1 MPYSQNKAITDY
13 MFILVMSALR
23 ITPATIFKSGSKWS
37 QTREVNIYKN
47 FLLIFLLFFTSTTSE
62 ESGDGVPSFTLPSF
76 NNESCVD

>member
-1 MPYSQNKAITDY
+1 MPYSQNKAITDC

-23 ITPATIFKSGSKWS
+23 ITSATIFKSGSKWS

-62 ESGDGVPSFTLPSF
+62 QGGDGVPSFTLPSL